1 MTGERVA
8 VLDASSTLFG
18 GGSTSSSSLPSS
30 SSPALPILLPIP
42 DFKTLVVD
50 AIKSVHMKDEHARV
64 ACIDIGVICDSP
76 VVNVMARALH
86 ERVLK
91 KLSEVTR

>member
-1 MTGERVA
+1 MAGERVA

-18 GGSTSSSSLPSS
+18 GGSTSSSSS
-30 SSPALPILLPIP
+30 SSPALSTLLPIP

-50 AIKSVHMKDEHARV
+50 AIKSVHMKDEYARV
-64 ACIDIGVICDSP
+64 ACIDIGVICDSS

-91 KLSEVTR
+91 RLSEVTR